1 MNGGPD
7 MKRCCLLLL
16 LLACLAGC
24 RTTESVPKANPAPAE
39 TPAPAEKPAP
49 APAAPETA
57 PADAPEADACTYTVR
72 VEDADGSPVAGV
84 MVNFCTDVSCT
95 PITTDDEG
103 RAVFT
108 GPPEEYHVQVIRV
121 PKGWQVR
128 GEAEFHTEPREQSFR
143 VILEEAE
150 P

>member
-24 RTTESVPKANPAPAE
+24 GTAESVPKA
-39 TPAPAEKPAP
+39 
-49 APAAPETA
+49 
-57 PADAPEADACTYTVR
+57 DVCTYTVR
-72 VEDADGSPVAGV
+72 VEDADGRPVAGV